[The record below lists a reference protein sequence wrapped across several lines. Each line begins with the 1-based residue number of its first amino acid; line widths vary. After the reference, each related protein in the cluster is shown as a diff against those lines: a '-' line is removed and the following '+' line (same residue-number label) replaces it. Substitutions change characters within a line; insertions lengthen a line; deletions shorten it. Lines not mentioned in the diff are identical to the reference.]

1 MGYSTGY
8 PIYVLFQNCLALPTL
23 QPWLLA
29 PYTVPALGPSCLP
42 KPPAVSISPGE
53 KGLWG
58 RKGSGMA
65 SVVNMC
71 SSSSGAPVPLT
82 DVEISAPST
91 SGWPWSTTLWGM
103 GPGFPTSWPEGL
115 RHTTGNT
122 PFKPNGVTLVNERQ
136 DTRSSWKTIPAFPSH
151 DGLLWGTVVPKT
163 YLQDN
168 ISHREINVRSWEAK
182 GSLIT
187 GYRVCVLLA
196 LCPDYCFLKLHLLTK
211 TSHLRFFLTLKRKTW
226 VF

>member
-1 MGYSTGY
+1 MCFSRTAWPSPHCSSG
-8 PIYVLFQNCLALPTL
+8 CLLHTQSLPWGHL
-23 QPWLLA
+23 VSPNHWLS
-29 PYTVPALGPSCLP
+29 PSP
-42 KPPAVSISPGE
+42 
-53 KGLWG
+53 WG
-58 RKGSGMA
+58 RKGSGTA

-82 DVEISAPST
+82 DAETSAPST
-91 SGWPWSTTLWGM
+91 SGRPWSTTLWGM
-103 GPGFPTSWPEGL
+103 GPGLPTSWPEGL

-163 YLQDN
+163 CLQDN
-168 ISHREINVRSWEAK
+168 ISQGEINVRSWEAK

-187 GYRVCVLLA
+187 GYRVCVSCL
-196 LCPDYCFLKLHLLTK
+196 PYVLTIAFWNC
-211 TSHLRFFLTLKRKTW
+211 TSSQRPPIW
-226 VF
+226 VFSHTQEKNLSSLENSS